1 MQMNYPRYT
10 KTIRDL
16 PDGPV
21 YALFGD
27 DDYVIGL
34 TADAICNRISKNNP
48 AGGVE
53 RHRFYADSTAAK
65 DALVPAENMGFFSS
79 VAVVI
84 IHDVDKYG
92 SDDAARIISYLNRP
106 SPGATLILTA
116 KSVDKRKSL
125 YKQLKKAQAVVLE
138 FKATREDEM
147 AGWIKAIASQKGKT
161 IGPDAIESLVRS
173 VGANLGTAAM
183 EVKKLV
189 SYVGNET
196 SIEPC
201 HVEELVGRSRVD
213 SAYDLSDA
221 IARRDTSRA
230 LSILGNLIDEGESE
244 IGIVALLRWQ
254 FLRILRGKDLQA
266 QGIPR
271 EKIPSAVGINYFQG
285 EFLSVLERY
294 DYPSARTAYLAL
306 FDSDVSLRGKML
318 KKKYILEN
326 LVVTLCN
333 A

>member
-1 MQMNYPRYT
+1 MNYARYT
-10 KTIRDL
+10 NTIRDL

-27 DDYVIGL
+27 DDYVINL
-34 TADAICNRISKNNP
+34 TADAICSRISKSNP

-53 RHRFYADSTAAK
+53 RHRFYADSTGARE
-65 DALVPAENMGFFSS
+65 ALAPAENMGFFSS
-79 VAVVI
+79 AAVVI
-84 IHDVDKYG
+84 IHGVDRYG
-92 SDDAARIISYLNRP
+92 SDDSARLISYLKRP
-106 SPGATLILTA
+106 GPGATLILTA

-125 YKQLKKAQAVVLE
+125 YKQLKKAKAVVLE

-147 AGWIKAIASQKGKT
+147 AGWIKAIALKKGK
-161 IGPDAIESLVRS
+161 AISPGAVESLVRS

-189 SYVGNET
+189 SYVGNEP
-196 SIEPC
+196 SIEAS
-201 HVEELVGRSRVD
+201 HVKELVGRSRVD
-213 SAYDLSDA
+213 SAYDLSNA
-221 IARRDTSRA
+221 IARRDMSKA
-230 LSILGNLIDEGESE
+230 LSILDNLIDEGESE

-271 EKIPSAVGINYFQG
+271 EKIPSAVGVNYFQG

-294 DYPSARTAYLAL
+294 DYQSARRAYLAL

-318 KKKYILEN
+318 NKKYLLEN
-326 LVVTLCN
+326 LVVTLCS